1 MMIATGVLILLA
13 VVFSL
18 VDARSSHNRWRI
30 GVAACSLAGGVL
42 LAIWLNKNAGL
53 ELSNIMGLKAS
64 GSTTKVMEP
73 VIMALVIF
81 LACYGLAMFVGGFA
95 SPLKRNGK
103 YNNSI
108 LRMAAYGLCAMA
120 GAACLGYFLYSAG
133 RIAMGGGKAQGS
145 LIMAAVGAVYLIMGI
160 GGIAQ
165 WNGRRKRISR
175 EKAAQRN
182 KDTAEK

>member
-18 VDARSSHNRWRI
+18 IDARSTHNRWRI
-30 GVAACSLAGGVL
+30 GVAVCSLAGGVL
-42 LAIWLNKNAGL
+42 LSIWLNNNAGL
-53 ELSNIMGLKAS
+53 GLSSIMGLKAS
-64 GSTTKVMEP
+64 ESAGKVTESI
-73 VIMALVIF
+73 IMALVIF
-81 LACYGLAMFVGGFA
+81 LACYGMAMFVGGFV

-108 LRMAAYGLCAMA
+108 LRMAAYCLCALA
-120 GAACLGYFLYSAG
+120 GAACMGYFLYSAG

-175 EKAAQRN
+175 EKAAQQNR
-182 KDTAEK
+182 DTVEK